1 LTSVLFLWCKLNPD
15 TSYKQG
21 MNELLAS
28 VVYVYF
34 QEAIP
39 VDYDPASE
47 YLPDHAGP
55 SSVSTT

>member
-1 LTSVLFLWCKLNPD
+1 MWCKLNAD

-39 VDYDPASE
+39 ADFEPSSE
-47 YLPDHAGP
+47 YARPHAA
-55 SSVSTT
+55 SSSASSS